1 MVTPILRLSAGVV
14 VHPEN
19 YQLNA
24 SQDFSVT
31 DPSVP
36 FINRIAEFKCPYI
49 KGTKT
54 SRHVKTLGSSSVY
67 C

>member
-1 MVTPILRLSAGVV
+1 MVPPILRLSAGVV
-14 VHPEN
+14 VHPKN
-19 YQLNA
+19 YWLNA
-24 SQDFSVT
+24 SQDFSVI

-54 SRHVKTLGSSSVY
+54 SKHEKTLRSSTVY